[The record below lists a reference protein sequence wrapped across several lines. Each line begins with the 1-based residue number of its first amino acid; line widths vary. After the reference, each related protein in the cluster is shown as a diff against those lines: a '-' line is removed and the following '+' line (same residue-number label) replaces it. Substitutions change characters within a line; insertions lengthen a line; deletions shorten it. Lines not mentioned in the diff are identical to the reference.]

1 MGPGRYAADDGTGVA
16 DPREDGAAARLGERL
31 HAARARLQLTLD
43 GVAQRSG
50 LSRSFLSRLE
60 AGDANPTLRTLERI
74 AEAVQTP
81 LSVLLGGGPAA
92 ARPPGPPFPS
102 SAVVHRPRREP
113 REWSPGEGRT
123 FPLTPVGA
131 RRFEAVLAE
140 GTPAHHAFTT
150 SHPGQE
156 LCVVLAGRIAAEVGG
171 ERFELEAGEALHY
184 DAGVAH
190 RLTALDPKGRYLLVV
205 AGPGTAAA
213 ADPRRR

>member
-1 MGPGRYAADDGTGVA
+1 MGTGRDAADGRAGTAGA
-16 DPREDGAAARLGERL
+16 REDGAAARLGERL
-31 HAARARLQLTLD
+31 HAARTRLQLTLD

-81 LSVLLGGGPAA
+81 LSVLLGGAPAA
-92 ARPPGPPFPS
+92 ARPPGTPS
-102 SAVVHRPRREP
+102 PSAEVVHRPRREP
-113 REWSPGEGRT
+113 RAWPPGEGRT

-140 GTPAHHAFTT
+140 GTPAHHAFPTA
-150 SHPGQE
+150 HPGEE
-156 LCVVLAGRIAAEVGG
+156 LCVVLAGRVAAEVGG
-171 ERFELEAGEALHY
+171 DRFELEAGEALHY

-190 RLTALDPKGRYLLVV
+190 RLAALGPDGRYLLVV
-205 AGPGTAAA
+205 AGPAASA
-213 ADPRRR
+213 AGPRRP